1 LLEKANSF
9 INFLLSAQNVA
20 NLTTRD
26 IVLLDQFTALG
37 FPAHGKD
44 SFPALVKVARV
55 RNIPL
60 PEITEMYC
68 QLRGMYEHQTG
79 KKLRKRK

>member
-1 LLEKANSF
+1 MLSNANNF
-9 INFLLSAQNVA
+9 IDFLMSTRHTA

-26 IVLLDQFTALG
+26 LVLLDQFTALG
-37 FPAHGKD
+37 FPAHGKEN
-44 SFPALVKVARV
+44 FPALLKVSRV